1 MISDQDRSVKKV
13 RFDEVTD
20 LKEEIKFLRDQIED
34 FNNSRDVSSSNLEA
48 KLDEEISELREQIE
62 ELVNTKAEAGLETK
76 VDSLKSELDTF
87 KSQDI
92 SKAEAGLEAK
102 VESLKS
108 ELDTFRSMDAS
119 KAELEAK
126 IESLKSELETFRS
139 KDISKGEVT
148 FTFKGKFAFL
158 KKRSQFLVPLL
169 IIFHLFFHSES
180 NI

>member
-87 KSQDI
+87 KSKDI
-92 SKAEAGLEAK
+92 SKVELEAK

-108 ELDTFRSMDAS
+108 ELDTFRSLDAS

-148 FTFKGKFAFL
+148 FTFKGKFAL
-158 KKRSQFLVPLL
+158 KKKSISGYSPNHFSSLLSQ
-169 IIFHLFFHSES
+169 
-180 NI
+180 